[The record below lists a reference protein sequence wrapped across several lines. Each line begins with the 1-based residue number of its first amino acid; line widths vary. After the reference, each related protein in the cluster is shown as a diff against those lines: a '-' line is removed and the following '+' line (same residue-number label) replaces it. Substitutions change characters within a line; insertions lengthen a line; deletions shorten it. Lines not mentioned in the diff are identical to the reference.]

1 VPYFDYNATTPLHP
15 EVAQRMA
22 DSLKGPGAYPQN
34 ASSIHHEGREARKRL
49 ETARRSVANLL
60 GCEPRE
66 ICFTGSGTEANA
78 LALLGAF
85 RARKDTSQNTL
96 VVSAIEHPA
105 VLMAAR
111 QVEKEGGRV
120 VFLRPDAQGRVS
132 EAAVEQALTD
142 EVFLCSLMWA
152 NNETGVLQ
160 PARHAAL
167 VCQHRRILFH
177 CDAVQAAGKV
187 EVNLREVNAD
197 LLVLTA
203 HKFGGPP
210 GVGVLVKRRSAEVSA
225 LVSGHQENGLRGG
238 THNLLYA
245 EALAWALEVSA
256 RKLEASVSHMV
267 ALRDFLEAEVVR
279 RIPGAVVNGG
289 AHPRVPNTTKQRF
302 TWAPGVALL
311 IALDLAGFRVSTG
324 AACASG
330 SLTPSHV
337 LTAMGLSAAEAS
349 ASVRISLGPTTQKA
363 EVEALV
369 AQLVEQVPR
378 ARAAAVGDP

>member
-1 VPYFDYNATTPLHP
+1 MPYFDHNATTPLHP

-22 DSLKGPGAYPQN
+22 DALKGTGAHPSN

-66 ICFTGSGTEANA
+66 VCFTGSGTEANA

-85 RARKDTSQNTL
+85 RARKDTARSTL

-120 VFLRPDAQGRVS
+120 VSLAPDAQGRVS
-132 EAAVEQALTD
+132 EAALEQALTD

-167 VCQHRRILFH
+167 LCQQRRILFH

-197 LLVLTA
+197 LLALTA

-210 GVGVLVKRRSAEVSA
+210 GVGVLVKRRGAEVSA
-225 LVSGHQENGLRGG
+225 LVNGHQENGLRGG
-238 THNLLYA
+238 THNVLYA
-245 EALAWALEVSA
+245 EALAWALEVSS
-256 RKLEASVSHMV
+256 RKLDASVSHMSH
-267 ALRDFLEAEVVR
+267 LRDFLEAEVLR
-279 RIPGAVVNGG
+279 RIPGALVNGG
-289 AHPRVPNTTKQRF
+289 LHPRVPNTSNLRF
-302 TWAPGVALL
+302 PGADGEALL

-330 SLTPSHV
+330 SLSPSHV
-337 LTAMGLSAAEAS
+337 LTAMGLSPAEAS
-349 ASVRISLGPTTQKA
+349 ASIRISLGPTTQKA

-369 AQLVEQVPR
+369 EGLVEQVPR
-378 ARAAAVGDP
+378 ARAAAVGNP